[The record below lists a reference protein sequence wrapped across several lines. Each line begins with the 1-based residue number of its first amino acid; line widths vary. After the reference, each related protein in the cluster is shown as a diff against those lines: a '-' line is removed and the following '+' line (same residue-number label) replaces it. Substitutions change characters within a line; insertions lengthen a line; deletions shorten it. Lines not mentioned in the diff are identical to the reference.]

1 MTHYIPDSPRL
12 GRSWC
17 PGCDPNLD
25 PTREIL
31 ETSYCPTHKPE
42 LVGSEDAV
50 VSLDGLLSGTG
61 EADGHDCREMARL
74 VRCPR

>member
-31 ETSYCPTHKPE
+31 ETSYCPTHKPHHPS
-42 LVGSEDAV
+42 VAAV
-50 VSLDGLLSGTG
+50 LACSRCSRTLY
-61 EADGHDCREMARL
+61 EALERLARL
-74 VRCPR
+74 DREERTTP